1 MSTSQ
6 PGTPKVLVLFSD
18 TRDIREV
25 LEPRFP
31 DLPVTYASSTEA
43 IGETLE
49 RVRPEVVFSIK
60 DSGFAGDVHKAA
72 IAFPSVRWFHVGGS
86 GYEHVIP
93 WDAER
98 VTVTNGA
105 GVLARFLA
113 ETATGAMLMLNG
125 NLLSYRDQ
133 QRAVTW
139 RPIPFRPLSDQTLLV
154 VGVGAIGGYL
164 ADNAKAL
171 GMRVLGTRRS
181 GAPHPS
187 VEEMHPP
194 EALPDLLGRADVVS
208 LHLRLTEETRHTID
222 RAALAAMK
230 PGAMLINTARGPVV
244 DEPALIAALESGHLG
259 AAYLDVFET
268 EPLPPDSPL
277 WSFDRVFVTPHA
289 SDNVT
294 RWPGLFA
301 ERFADNLER
310 WIRGE
315 PLQSRVS
322 P

>member
-1 MSTSQ
+1 MST
-6 PGTPKVLVLFSD
+6 PKPCPPKVLVLFSD
-18 TRDIREV
+18 TKDIAEV
-25 LEPRFP
+25 LDRRFP
-31 DLPVTYASSTEA
+31 DLPVAYASTTEA

-60 DSGFAGDVHKAA
+60 DSGFDGGVHKAA

-86 GYEHVIP
+86 GYEHVVP
-93 WDAER
+93 WDSER

-133 QRAVTW
+133 QRAGTW
-139 RPIPFRPLSDQTLLV
+139 RPIPFRSLSEQTLLV

-181 GAPHPS
+181 GRPHPS
-187 VEEMHPP
+187 VDEMHPP
-194 EALPDLLGRADVVS
+194 EALHDLLGQADVVS
-208 LHLRLTEETRHTID
+208 LHLRLTGETRHTID
-222 RAALAAMK
+222 RAALAVMK
-230 PGAMLINTARGPVV
+230 PGALLINTARGPVV
-244 DEPALIAALESGHLG
+244 DESALIAALESGHLG
-259 AAYLDVFET
+259 GAYLDVFET
-268 EPLPPDSPL
+268 EPLPADSPL
-277 WSFDRVFVTPHA
+277 WSLDQVFITPHA
-289 SDNVT
+289 SDNVA
-294 RWPGLFA
+294 RWPRLFA

-310 WIRGE
+310 WTRGE
-315 PLQSRVS
+315 PLQSRVT